1 MDQRAQIIANHKAGG
16 VLADSGLSSKFN
28 ATDYEVNDTNNFLVA
43 AFNKH
48 SDVKKILKLKE
59 EHDSKA
65 ATFVMYSP
73 EMEKMFDFSLV
84 LILMMAIFTVSVG
97 SAWSGYTK
105 KHLLGNFKFFKN
117 YLYYN

>member
-1 MDQRAQIIANHKAGG
+1 MDQRAQIIAKHKALG
-16 VLADSGLSSKFN
+16 VLADSGLSSRFN
-28 ATDYEVNDTNNFLVA
+28 SSDYEVNDTTNFLVA
-43 AFNKH
+43 AFYKH
-48 SDVKKILKLKE
+48 SDVKKIMKLKE
-59 EHDSKA
+59 EHKSE

-105 KHLLGNFKFFKN
+105 KHLLGNFKFLKII
-117 YLYYN
+117 YN